1 MRALWQLRLAGDHQ
15 FGKQS
20 WVMLQ
25 TWFSSR
31 ELKKLLTEIGV
42 LDFAQQLLALF
53 LVFLEAELINE
64 F

>member
-1 MRALWQLRLAGDHQ
+1 
-15 FGKQS
+15 
-20 WVMLQ
+20 MLQ

-42 LDFAQQLLALF
+42 LDFVQQLLALF